1 MKKNGA
7 LKMAILVISILLIS
21 LISFIGIYKQ
31 EGGSLKNILPEYNLG
46 KELNG
51 TRLIS
56 FVVDDSTEEVEVTG
70 TGENFEETKK
80 EKVPVNKEEVLT
92 EANYELAKNIIK
104 TRISKFGFDNYDIRV
119 NKENGAIALEVAENV
134 VIDDF
139 LVYLLSQGTFQM
151 IDTETKEVLL
161 DNSDIQSAQTMYY
174 NATTGATVYL
184 NIIFDE
190 EGKTKLEEISK
201 TYVETE
207 DEEGKKTQKT
217 VTLKIDGDTL
227 TTTYFG
233 NPMTTGELPLTIGT
247 ETKSSEMLNEYF
259 KQSEQLAIL
268 LSNGVNPIV
277 YTLDTNEYVSPIVDA
292 AMLKNILIV
301 AIVLL
306 GLMEIYL
313 IVRYRM
319 NGLISAIAMI
329 GFIALYLLVIRFTDT
344 LISLESMAAVG
355 IAVIVQLMFL
365 QGVSA
370 KLKSGNEIIDNVV
383 KQELVKNI
391 QLQIPLY
398 IMAIVFVFSS
408 WETII
413 DFGTSLF
420 WGLIISVIYNVTITR
435 FMFIQKENKKK

>member
-7 LKMAILVISILLIS
+7 LKMAIIVISILLIS
-21 LISFIGIYKQ
+21 LISFVGIYKQ
-31 EGGSLKNILPEYNLG
+31 EGGSFKNILPEYNLG
-46 KELNG
+46 KELSG

-56 FVVDDSTEEVEVTG
+56 FVVDDSTEEVEIKD
-70 TGENFEETKK
+70 ENSEETKK
-80 EKVPVNKEEVLT
+80 EKVPVNKEELLT
-92 EANYELAKNIIK
+92 ETNYELAKNIMK
-104 TRISKFGFDNYDIRV
+104 DRINKFGFANYDIRV
-119 NKENGAIALEVAENV
+119 NEENGTIALELSENV
-134 VIDDF
+134 AVDDV
-139 LVYLLSQGTFQM
+139 LLYLLSQGIFEM
-151 IDTETKEVLL
+151 IDTETNEVLL
-161 DNSDIQSAQTMYY
+161 DNSDIKTAQTMYY
-174 NATTGATVYL
+174 NSTAGATVYL

-217 VTLKIDGDTL
+217 VTLKLDGDTL

-233 NPMTTGELPLTIGT
+233 SPMTTGELPLTIGS
-247 ETKSSEMLNEYF
+247 ETKSPEMLNEYF

-268 LSNGVNPIV
+268 LSNGVNPII
-277 YTLDTNEYVSPIVDA
+277 YTLDTNEYVSPIVDSE
-292 AMLKNILIV
+292 MLKNILVIAV
-301 AIVLL
+301 VILAV
-306 GLMEIYL
+306 MEIYL
-313 IVRYRM
+313 IVRYRI
-319 NGLISAIAMI
+319 NGLISAISML
-329 GFIALYLLVIRFTDT
+329 GFVALYLLVIRFTDT
-344 LISLESMAAVG
+344 LISLESMAAIG

-370 KLKSGNEIIDNVV
+370 KVKAGNEVTDNAV

-398 IMAIVFVFSS
+398 IMSVVFVFSN

-420 WGLIISVIYNVTITR
+420 WGLIISVIYNITITR
-435 FMFIQKENKKK
+435 IMFKQKENKKK